1 PRLAATGC
9 VILPIAA
16 HERAVGAPFAGM
28 PRQKRANSYDKF
40 RRGSQLQNYILPLH
54 NLSSLITVYPPLSD
68 TYSLNMHF
76 M

>member
-1 PRLAATGC
+1 
-9 VILPIAA
+9 
-16 HERAVGAPFAGM
+16 M
-28 PRQKRANSYDKF
+28 PRQKRANRYDKF

-54 NLSSLITVYPPLSD
+54 NVSSLITVYPPLSD